1 VPEVLVRVAKEYVT
15 QVVRIPE
22 DVEKQVNERIAS
34 GLCVGC
40 GKRLEEGEATKC
52 YDCIACYSQVRYRIK
67 KGKLTK
73 AGARKLGLIGPD
85 QTPGRPASGPMSKRL
100 AEL

>member
-1 VPEVLVRVAKEYVT
+1 MPEVVVRVATEFVT

-22 DVEKQVNERIAS
+22 DIEKQVNDRIAK
-34 GLCVGC
+34 GKCVGC
-40 GKRLEEGEATKC
+40 GKDLEEGEPTKC
-52 YDCIACYSQVRYRIK
+52 HDCIACYSQVRYRIK

-85 QTPGRPASGPMSKRL
+85 QISGRPSTGEMAKRL